1 MAREALEKIDGELPS
16 HREFELAVKKEQQQ
30 EIPTD
35 QKLAKM
41 REIDKEN
48 RKEEGY

>member
-16 HREFELAVKKEQQQ
+16 HREVEIEAKKEQQQ

-35 QKLAKM
+35 QKLSKM
-41 REIDKEN
+41 REIDREN